1 MRYFF
6 PETLRPPMRGA
17 ASGRLRPAIL
27 AGLPLAAEA
36 HVFNATRTEGARAAS
51 AEPSSLFER
60 ARRRL
65 STAAERVWSE
75 LNDHA
80 HVDRRAP
87 PGRDPGG
94 RRQREPDRGI

>member
-6 PETLRPPMRGA
+6 PETLRSPMKSA
-17 ASGRLRPAIL
+17 ASGVLRPAL
-27 AGLPLAAEA
+27 VAGLLPAAEA
-36 HVFNATRTEGARAAS
+36 HPFITTRTVGARAGS
-51 AEPSSLFER
+51 AAPSSLFER

>member
-17 ASGRLRPAIL
+17 ASGSLRPAL
-27 AGLPLAAEA
+27 VAGLPRAAEA
-36 HVFNATRTEGARAAS
+36 HNFNATRTEGARAAP
-51 AEPSSLFER
+51 AAPSSLFER

-65 STAAERVWSE
+65 WAAERAWSE

-87 PGRDPGG
+87 PGRDKGG

>member
-17 ASGRLRPAIL
+17 ASGALRPAL
-27 AGLPLAAEA
+27 VAGLPAAAEA
-36 HVFNATRTEGARAAS
+36 DPFITTRTVEARARS
-51 AEPSSLFER
+51 AAPSSLFER

-65 STAAERVWSE
+65 STAAERVWRE

-94 RRQREPDRGI
+94 RRQREPDLGI